1 MPIVDSAI
9 YRKGVRETHHVSLE
23 DTFEDLHEHGGF
35 AWIGLYRPTGEEL
48 RAVAEEF
55 ELHHLAIQDATAGHQ
70 RPKLERYGDTLF
82 VVLRAARYLDGPEE
96 VEFGEVHL
104 FIGPNFAITIRHAE
118 SPDLSQVRGRLERQP
133 ELCAF
138 GPQAVLYLVMDEV
151 VRGYRPVMAG
161 MENDIDEIEEAMF
174 SGDAAVTRRIYEL
187 FREAMAFQRA
197 THPLVTVLKS
207 LEAGYDK
214 YGVDLELRRDMRDV
228 LDNVYKTVERADTFR
243 ALLQNA
249 LTVHSTLVT
258 QAQNEEMR
266 ELAAQT
272 HEQGDQVKK
281 ISSWAAILFTP
292 GLVAGVYGMN
302 FTHMPELSW
311 VLGYPM
317 ALGLMVVS
325 AALLWVVFKR
335 ATWL

>member
-9 YRKGVRETHHVSLE
+9 YRKGVRESQHVTL
-23 DTFEDLHEHGGF
+23 DQTFEDLHEHGGF
-35 AWIGLYRPTGEEL
+35 AWIGLYRPTAAEL
-48 RAVAEEF
+48 GAVAEEF
-55 ELHHLAIQDATAGHQ
+55 ELHHLAINDAQAGHQ

-82 VVLRAARYLDGPEE
+82 VVLRAARYLDEPEQ

-104 FIGPNFAITIRHAE
+104 FIGPNFAISIRHAE
-118 SPDLSQVRGRLERQP
+118 SPDLSKVRGRLESEP

-151 VRGYRPVMAG
+151 VRGYGPVVAG
-161 MENDIDEIEEAMF
+161 LENDIDEIEEDLF
-174 SGDAAVTRRIYEL
+174 SGDVAVSRRIYEL
-187 FREAMAFQRA
+187 LREAMAFQRA
-197 THPLVTVLKS
+197 THPLVSVLKS

-214 YGVDLELRRDMRDV
+214 YSVDIELRRDMRDV
-228 LDNVYKTVERADTFR
+228 LDNVYKAVERADTFR
-243 ALLQNA
+243 AVLQNA

-258 QAQNEEMR
+258 QTQNQEMHQI
-266 ELAAQT
+266 AAQT

-292 GLVAGVYGMN
+292 GLVGGVYGMN

-311 VLGYPM
+311 TLGYPM
-317 ALGLMVVS
+317 ALGMMVAS
-325 AALLWVVFKR
+325 AGILYWVFKR
-335 ATWL
+335 HNWL

>member
-9 YRKGVRETHHVSLE
+9 YRKGVRESHHVTL
-23 DTFEDLHEHGGF
+23 DQTFEDLHEHGGF

-48 RAVAEEF
+48 AAVAEEF
-55 ELHHLAIQDATAGHQ
+55 ELHHLAIANATTGHQ
-70 RPKLERYGDTLF
+70 RPKLERFGETLF
-82 VVLRAARYLDGPEE
+82 VVLRPARYLEETEE
-96 VEFGEVHL
+96 VEFGEVHM

-118 SPDLSQVRGRLERQP
+118 SPDFSQVRRRLEADP
-133 ELCAF
+133 ELLSL
-138 GPQAVLYLVMDEV
+138 GPQAVLYAVLDKV
-151 VRGYRPVMAG
+151 VDDYGPVVDG
-161 MENDIDEIEEAMF
+161 MEDDIDEIEDELF
-174 SGDAAVTRRIYEL
+174 SGDPGVAQRIYEL
-187 FREAMAFQRA
+187 AREAMAFQRA
-197 THPLVTVLKS
+197 THPLVRMFRS

-214 YGVDLELRRDMRDV
+214 YTVDIELRRDMRDV
-228 LDNVYKTVERADTFR
+228 LDHVLRTVERADTFR
-243 ALLQNA
+243 ALLENA

-266 ELAAQT
+266 QLSKASI
-272 HEQGDQVKK
+272 EQGDQVKK

-317 ALGLMVVS
+317 ALAMMLVS
-325 AALLWVVFKR
+325 AGILYMVFR
-335 ATWL
+335 RHNWL